1 MRRDRDREP
10 DYEIGYGKPP
20 IDTRPVPRYVRLKAP
35 AGIGAVQTLSNRHIT
50 IAEDR
55 IVEMSAED
63 AACLIPDGWIMLG
76 EAE

>member
-1 MRRDRDREP
+1 MPCWGAFEHTRRMAERL
-10 DYEIGYGKPP
+10 KPP
-20 IDTRPVPRYVRLKAP
+20 KPRNVRVKAP
-35 AGIGAVQTLSNRHIT
+35 AGIGRVQTLSNRHIN
-50 IAEDR
+50 IGEDR